1 MNYWNE
7 IMKDDVYM
15 LIEDG
20 WVARVRR
27 IIEKNNKGKEVEKC
41 WTCDLLPKNIII
53 DNYFADKKAAIQQI
67 ETDLEGIQ
75 AEITQYE
82 EEHAGEEGLL
92 EQSANDNGK
101 ITKATLAKR
110 MKEIKG
116 DASEKEAYK
125 LMQSLEV
132 LFEKQGSLN
141 KQLKEK
147 QAELEDLT
155 LKKYEKLT
163 EIEVKNLVIEKKW
176 FTVLNSNI
184 KVEIDAISQR
194 LTARIKEL
202 GERYDDTLGAL
213 DTSTKKLES
222 KVNAHLKKMGLVW
235 S

>member
-1 MNYWNE
+1 
-7 IMKDDVYM
+7 MKDDVYM

-27 IIEKNNKGKEVEKC
+27 IIEKNNKGKEVDKG

-75 AEITQYE
+75 AEIAQYE
-82 EEHAGEEGLL
+82 EEHTGEESML
-92 EQSANDNGK
+92 EQAANDNGK

-125 LMQSLEV
+125 LMQAIES
-132 LFEKQGSLN
+132 LFEKQGGLS

-147 QAELEDLT
+147 QAELEEVT
-155 LKKYEKLT
+155 LKKYDKLT
-163 EIEVKNLVIEKKW
+163 EAEVKNLVIEKKW
-176 FTVLNSNI
+176 SKVLNTSI
-184 KVEIDAISQR
+184 KGEIDAISQR
-194 LTARIKEL
+194 LTLRIKEL

-213 DTSTKKLES
+213 DASTNKLEN
-222 KVNAHLKKMGLVW
+222 KVNSHLKKMGLVW